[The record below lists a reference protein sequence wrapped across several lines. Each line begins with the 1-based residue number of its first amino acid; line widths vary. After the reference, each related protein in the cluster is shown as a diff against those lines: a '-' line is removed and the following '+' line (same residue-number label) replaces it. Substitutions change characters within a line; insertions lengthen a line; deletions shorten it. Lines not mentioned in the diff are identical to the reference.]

1 MNLSTPADTLS
12 VIGFFL
18 TLVGLLGSFFYIH
31 LADWLREVLTLE
43 TKWQVNQ
50 FGDEDD
56 QKAARR
62 ACRYEVVQLA
72 NWTTLVT
79 SLAVSGFLL
88 LIFILGTILWAAAG
102 DKSLAWAFIGW
113 AGLVFML
120 IYLGMTIAMLV
131 LGYRKARQVQIEVG
145 EYFKKK

>member
-1 MNLSTPADTLS
+1 MSLSNSADALS

-31 LADWLREVLTLE
+31 LADWLRDVLTLE
-43 TKWQVNQ
+43 TKWRVNQ
-50 FGDEDD
+50 YGDELD

-62 ACRYEVVQLA
+62 ACRYEVVQLS
-72 NWTTLVT
+72 NWTTLAT
-79 SLAVSGFLL
+79 SLAVTGFLL

-113 AGLVFML
+113 AGLVFIL
-120 IYLGMTIAMLV
+120 IYLGMTIAL
-131 LGYRKARQVQIEVG
+131 LIIGYRKAHQVQKEVN
-145 EYFKKK
+145 EYFKKD